1 MDTNNTLKNKV
12 NEIVAKLRNA
22 GEDKPGPNE
31 AFNMLDHK
39 GDMIYLLGEV
49 LANDVDLD
57 KQYRM
62 NKVILSAMRKN
73 LVSCVQEITETGLL
87 EALLKVALPSGLGF
101 DITTDSEIPE
111 EQFLFENNG
120 SAAVV
125 TVSIEKDED
134 LVHFLFDNKIAV
146 MTLGHVTKGDIRID
160 DTSYGNI
167 REI

>member
-1 MDTNNTLKNKV
+1 MDTNNTLKSKV
-12 NEIVAKLRNA
+12 NEIVAKLRNS
-22 GEDKPGPNE
+22 GEDKPDPNE

-87 EALLKVALPSGLGF
+87 EALLKVALPSGLG
-101 DITTDSEIPE
+101 
-111 EQFLFENNG
+111 
-120 SAAVV
+120 
-125 TVSIEKDED
+125 
-134 LVHFLFDNKIAV
+134 
-146 MTLGHVTKGDIRID
+146 
-160 DTSYGNI
+160 
-167 REI
+167 